1 VYLMRRILQCS
12 LVFAVAAALPSSS
25 YGQAMVGYGINV
37 ARAGAA
43 GVGGGAGVA
52 GIFGKLGSTTKQ
64 AEQPPSGVARG
75 RQPEFGEDD
84 LKPTVIKLNTG
95 SKSGASAISG
105 KRKMSSGVTISG
117 IPASSGGSA
126 GSQATA
132 VREVAPANSRTA
144 AADEGYGY
152 GSSAPGSYQPVSRVS
167 SAGRSRADARPKP
180 AENKPSVETA
190 EKEIL
195 PEVPAAAAVESS
207 SSRGSGSSASSVLT
221 APRNSTGISAGPV
234 SVPADDG
241 SSSADLGISVGD
253 KVEQIIVRFGKPLMA
268 LKGISGQDYT
278 EKYLFRTEDGL
289 RITVLAVNGTVTAVL
304 ASARPLATRAALR

>member
-1 VYLMRRILQCS
+1 MRRILQCS
-12 LVFAVAAALPSSS
+12 LVFTVAAALPSSLS
-25 YGQAMVGYGINV
+25 GQAMVGYGINV

-43 GVGGGAGVA
+43 GVAGGAGTA
-52 GIFGKLGSTTKQ
+52 GIFSKLGSRTQQ
-64 AEQPPSGVARG
+64 AVQPPSGVARG

-117 IPASSGGSA
+117 VPASSGGSA

-132 VREVAPANSRTA
+132 VREVAPANSSTA

-152 GSSAPGSYQPVSRVS
+152 GSSAPGSYQHVSRVS
-167 SAGRSRADARPKP
+167 SVGRSRADARPKP

-190 EKEIL
+190 EEEVL
-195 PEVPAAAAVESS
+195 PEAPAAAAVESS

-234 SVPADDG
+234 SVSGDDT
-241 SSSADLGISVGD
+241 SPSAELEISVGD
-253 KVEQIIVRFGKPLMA
+253 KVEKIIARFGEPLMA

-278 EKYLFRTEDGL
+278 EKYLFRTQDGL